1 MAGLKKE
8 NLTNEVLTELSWIMN
23 VIDDLCEKTGLE
35 TYQSTLIK
43 YRIQP
48 EEEHALNQYLFLH
61 WRELDTLTTQDIR
74 QGVAALFCEH
84 TGKKPWSRPDD
95 VLEKRVTLWQEYTGL
110 CTHEATSAE
119 RA

>member
-1 MAGLKKE
+1 MAGLQKE

-23 VIDDLCEKTGLE
+23 VIDDLCEKAGLE

-48 EEEHALNQYLFLH
+48 KEEHALNQYLFLH
-61 WRELDTLTTQDIR
+61 WRELDTLTTQDIM
-74 QGVAALFCEH
+74 QDVAALFVEH
-84 TGKKPWSRPDD
+84 TGKPWSQPDD
-95 VLEKRVTLWQEYTGL
+95 VLEKLVTLWQEYTGL
-110 CTHEATSAE
+110 CTHEATAAE

>member
-1 MAGLKKE
+1 
-8 NLTNEVLTELSWIMN
+8 MN

-61 WRELDTLTTQDIR
+61 WRELDTLTIQDIR
-74 QGVAALFCEH
+74 QGVAALFVEH
-84 TGKKPWSRPDD
+84 TGKPWSQPGRRSR
-95 VLEKRVTLWQEYTGL
+95 KARHTLAGIHRL
-110 CTHEATSAE
+110 VHP
-119 RA
+119 